1 MNKIPLES
9 DVFEALA
16 NAELA
21 ARLLLFMAGQARA
34 DPFTFEVTP
43 EELSCLFE
51 GFGLSQCD
59 TVPSSH
65 NGVHQC

>member
-1 MNKIPLES
+1 MNKTPFES
-9 DVFEALA
+9 NVLEALA

-21 ARLLLFMAGQARA
+21 ARLLLFMAGQVRE
-34 DPFTFEVTP
+34 DPFICGVTP

-51 GFGLSQCD
+51 GLIKNECDFVLSTQ
-59 TVPSSH
+59 